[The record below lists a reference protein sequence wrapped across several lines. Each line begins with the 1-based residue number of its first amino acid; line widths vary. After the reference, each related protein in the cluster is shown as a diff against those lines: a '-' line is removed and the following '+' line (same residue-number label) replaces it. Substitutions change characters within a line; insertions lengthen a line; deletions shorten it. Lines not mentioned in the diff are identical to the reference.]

1 MVLSILQ
8 PPEFLLSSLY
18 SHKTLCYNHLT
29 TEHSL
34 LSLLGHILL
43 CVIRTASSKWPQRR
57 RQSSINKTESDY
69 EVQEEN
75 YLYVSKKKNTKQ
87 IYII

>member
-1 MVLSILQ
+1 MVLAILQ

-18 SHKTLCYNHLT
+18 SHKTLCYNHLN
-29 TEHSL
+29 TEHFI
-34 LSLLGHILL
+34 LSFLGHILL

-57 RQSSINKTESDY
+57 SQSSINKTESDY

-75 YLYVSKKKNTKQ
+75 YLYVRKKNTKQ
-87 IYII
+87 ILLI